1 MEAVLAYL
9 PETYYS
15 VAENLEFLFR
25 IVLSGI
31 CGAVI
36 GLERTKRQKEAG
48 TRTHCIIA
56 CTAAT
61 FMILSKYA
69 FFDSIPGNAR
79 GADASRIA
87 SQVVSGISF
96 LGAGVIFKHGLSV
109 RGLTTAAGIW
119 ATSAVGMAVGAGM
132 YLVGAFETIVLV
144 VIQVTL
150 HRHPLGND
158 VKAIQDIMVCM
169 NNSEE
174 KYQLLHEFLE
184 EHAAQIAES
193 DMERK
198 GDMLKIKMV
207 VRVDIPITYEEALG
221 FMNSND
227 GIYQIAV

>member
-1 MEAVLAYL
+1 
-9 PETYYS
+9 
-15 VAENLEFLFR
+15 
-25 IVLSGI
+25 
-31 CGAVI
+31 
-36 GLERTKRQKEAG
+36 
-48 TRTHCIIA
+48 
-56 CTAAT
+56 
-61 FMILSKYA
+61 
-69 FFDSIPGNAR
+69 
-79 GADASRIA
+79 
-87 SQVVSGISF
+87 
-96 LGAGVIFKHGLSV
+96 
-109 RGLTTAAGIW
+109 
-119 ATSAVGMAVGAGM
+119 MAVGAGM

-158 VKAIQDIMVCM
+158 VKAIQEIMVCM

-193 DMERK
+193 DMERQ

>member
-1 MEAVLAYL
+1 
-9 PETYYS
+9 
-15 VAENLEFLFR
+15 
-25 IVLSGI
+25 
-31 CGAVI
+31 
-36 GLERTKRQKEAG
+36 
-48 TRTHCIIA
+48 
-56 CTAAT
+56 
-61 FMILSKYA
+61 MILSKYA

-158 VKAIQDIMVCM
+158 VKAIQEIMVCM

-193 DMERK
+193 DMERQ

>member
-119 ATSAVGMAVGAGM
+119 ATSAVGMAVGAG
-132 YLVGAFETIVLV
+132 IVLV

-158 VKAIQDIMVCM
+158 VKAIQEIMVCM